1 MKAQIGKKNIEQ
13 TDLKKLV
20 KGLYFNTKENLCS
33 FVLSE
38 PSKQMAAIAGKG
50 TGIDLND
57 LAVALF
63 VYCSEEAKYKHIS
76 FSLDPADE
84 KNPHGDFQKKV
95 VYPDA

>member
-1 MKAQIGKKNIEQ
+1 
-13 TDLKKLV
+13 
-20 KGLYFNTKENLCS
+20 
-33 FVLSE
+33 
-38 PSKQMAAIAGKG
+38 MAAIAGKG

-63 VYCSEEAKYKHIS
+63 VYSSEAAESKNIS

-84 KNPHGDFQKKV
+84 KNPYGNFQKKV